1 MDTLKPVF
9 CGEDLQR
16 GAIYQIEG
24 CLYEYQYP
32 DPYARSDFPR
42 YQFRC
47 LQGQRRKADVVLNKN
62 TVRKAYLV
70 PGYQAQRGSTVQGE
84 AIQQSLF

>member
-1 MDTLKPVF
+1 MDTLRPVF
-9 CGEDLQR
+9 CGEELQR

-24 CLYEYQYP
+24 CLYEYLYP

-47 LQGQRRKADVVLNKN
+47 LQGQRKKADITLNKN
-62 TVRKAYLV
+62 TVCKAYLV
-70 PGYQAQRGSTVQGE
+70 PGYQAQRSSTVQGE

>member
-1 MDTLKPVF
+1 MNTLKPIF
-9 CGEDLQR
+9 CAEELQR
-16 GAIYQIEG
+16 GAVYQIEG
-24 CLYEYQYP
+24 CLYQFLHC

-47 LQGQRRKADVVLNKN
+47 LQEQRKKTDVTLNKN
-62 TVRKAYLV
+62 TIRKAYLV
-70 PGYQAQRGSTVQGE
+70 PGCQAQRGSIVQGE